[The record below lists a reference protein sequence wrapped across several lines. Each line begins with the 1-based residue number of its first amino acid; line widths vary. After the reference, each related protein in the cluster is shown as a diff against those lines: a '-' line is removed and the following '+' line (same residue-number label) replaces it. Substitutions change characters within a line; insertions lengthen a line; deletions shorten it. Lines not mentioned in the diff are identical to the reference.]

1 MRYFIIFKDDT
12 AAYTDWYDYENLY
25 NPDTVRCVA
34 DLAKD
39 IITFDGHTWKEI
51 EEDHL

>member
-1 MRYFIIFKDDT
+1 MRYFIVFKDDT

-25 NPDTVRCVA
+25 NPDTIICVV
-34 DLAKD
+34 D
-39 IITFDGHTWKEI
+39 IATDRITFNGCDWKDI